1 MDKTAQLEALV
12 THFANGNKAKFAGR
26 LGVKPQTI
34 STWMNRNTF
43 DVYLVYA
50 KCDGVS
56 ADWLLTGEGS
66 MMRDSTPIPP
76 EPAEHHTE
84 KCDVACVEQM
94 REEIAQLNRDKM
106 QLLEEVVH
114 LQKQLIDK
122 LR

>member
-1 MDKTAQLEALV
+1 
-12 THFANGNKAKFAGR
+12 
-26 LGVKPQTI
+26 
-34 STWMNRNTF
+34 MNRNTF

-122 LR
+122 LK